1 MTKLFPD
8 EFGRYD
14 RGVHLPC
21 IRALGNTSTVR
32 VVVVDR
38 YSKEDADSMGSQV
51 ERHLALYPNDL
62 DAREYRRMI
71 EDGMFA
77 KGTSTDPRI
86 GAVSPADMHDLA
98 SFRKRDV
105 VFAQLI
111 PARIWSTTHRFGC
124 LSRFR
129 CLRTIRRAWCSP
141 SRLLTRVCGRSG
153 RRAPV

>member
-14 RGVHLPC
+14 RGVHLPL
-21 IRALGNTSTVR
+21 IRALGDTSAVR

-38 YSKEDADSMGSQV
+38 YSKEDADSRDSQV

-71 EDGMFA
+71 EDGMFV

-86 GAVSPADMHDLA
+86 GAVSPADIHHLA
-98 SFRKRDV
+98 SSRKRDV
-105 VFAQLI
+105 VFAKVGRTLFL
-111 PARIWSTTHRFGC
+111 RVL
-124 LSRFR
+124 LSAAQQQ
-129 CLRTIRRAWCSP
+129 TIRENVSQA
-141 SRLLTRVCGRSG
+141 
-153 RRAPV
+153 

>member
-14 RGVHLPC
+14 RGVHLPL
-21 IRALGNTSTVR
+21 IRALGDTSAVR

-38 YSKEDADSMGSQV
+38 YSKEDADSRDSQV

-86 GAVSPADMHDLA
+86 GAVSPADIHHLA
-98 SFRKRDV
+98 SSRKRDV
-105 VFAQLI
+105 VFAKVG
-111 PARIWSTTHRFGC
+111 RS
-124 LSRFR
+124 
-129 CLRTIRRAWCSP
+129 CSCATS
-141 SRLLTRVCGRSG
+141 SRLGIS
-153 RRAPV
+153 